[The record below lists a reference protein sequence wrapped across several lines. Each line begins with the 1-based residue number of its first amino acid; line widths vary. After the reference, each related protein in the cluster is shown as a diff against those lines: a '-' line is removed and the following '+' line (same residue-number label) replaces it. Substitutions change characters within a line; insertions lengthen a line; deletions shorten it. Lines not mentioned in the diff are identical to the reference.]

1 MTMNTISNHSIS
13 PSIIRKSQPTAQ
25 TATPQSSD
33 DNKKTEKNNT
43 KSLSPHDSQP
53 SSQKNVTATLLTD
66 VEKEIVR
73 DLKVRDR
80 EVRAHE
86 QAHKNAAG
94 PYAKGI
100 SYHYE
105 RGPDGVSYAV
115 SGEVKIDTSEIPG
128 DPQATLEKAQQ
139 IIAAAL
145 APAEPSQQ
153 DYAVA
158 AEARQMATKAKSE
171 LSQAEAEQKE
181 TSGHN
186 PRQATDAYTETEN
199 NNEEPAGT
207 LVDLFI

>member
-1 MTMNTISNHSIS
+1 MNTISNHSIS
-13 PSIIRKSQPTAQ
+13 PSIIRKPQPTAQ

-33 DNKKTEKNNT
+33 DNKKTEQNNT
-43 KSLSPHDSQP
+43 KSLTPHDSQS
-53 SSQKNVTATLLTD
+53 SSQNATATLLTD
-66 VEKEIVR
+66 VEKEIVQE
-73 DLKVRDR
+73 LKVRDR

-139 IIAAAL
+139 LIAAAL

-158 AEARQMATKAKSE
+158 AEARQMAAIAKSE
-171 LSQAEAEQKE
+171 LSQAETVQNE
-181 TSGHN
+181 TSENN

-199 NNEEPAGT
+199 SDEEPAGT
-207 LVDLFI
+207 LVDLYI